1 MVPETAFSKAVFL
14 SSSAGLRLAFAARHT
29 PKQPCGLSR
38 GGSRAPR
45 RSGPALAAGSM
56 ARGGPEF
63 DCGQPRRHPFTAE
76 GGLDPAG
83 PGSGWGGP
91 FHPPDQRPGLQS
103 MRKRPEP
110 AAVFPC
116 YVKTL
121 GGNYVARKNFA
132 GFLRSMEKFPEKDR
146 AARLRPG
153 YGGQATPGAG
163 GYFRFCENGL
173 TLFRKTSS

>member
-1 MVPETAFSKAVFL
+1 MRARRGWVPGAEALRTVPGR
-14 SSSAGLRLAFAARHT
+14 GL
-29 PKQPCGLSR
+29 
-38 GGSRAPR
+38 
-45 RSGPALAAGSM
+45 SM

-63 DCGQPRRHPFTAE
+63 DCGQPRRHPFTTE

-132 GFLRSMEKFPEKDR
+132 GILRSMEKFPEKDR

-153 YGGQATPGAG
+153 YGGQAIPGAG